1 MHTYSQSTGNWWDEK
16 GELLATGYS
25 GHGEGKNNP
34 NLQAIR
40 NVGPIP
46 RGLYTIGQP
55 RDSANVGHFAL
66 PLTPVDHDALGRTN
80 FLIHGDSKT
89 SPGAASHGCIIL
101 SRSIRMMIHDRND
114 RILKVI
120 Y

>member
-1 MHTYSQSTGNWWDEK
+1 MHIYSQSLGHWWDER

-34 NLQAIR
+34 KMQAVR

-46 RGLYTIGQP
+46 RGLYVIGKP
-55 RDSANVGHFAL
+55 YDSNKVGPFAL
-66 PLTPVDHDALGRTN
+66 PLTATDHDAFGRSD

-89 SPGAASHGCIIL
+89 SPGAASQGCIIL
-101 SRSIRMMIHDRND
+101 SRAIRMMIHDRND